1 MGKLTVLALWIV
13 VVALLGGSVFVQTV
27 MGPLLAQDLT
37 EGDPDTQ
44 HLKTPLVVI
53 IVLCVLCAQVVLVCT
68 GRLLTM
74 VKHGTVFSGG
84 AFRYVDIVI
93 GAFLSAALFVFV
105 AAALLAPGDGVPPGF
120 VLLVGGAGVT
130 VIGVALV
137 VLVVRTL
144 LAQAVDRDAEAARL
158 RSELDEV
165 I

>member
-1 MGKLTVLALWIV
+1 MGKLTVLALQIV

-27 MGPLLAQDLT
+27 MGPSLAHDLT
-37 EGDPDTQ
+37 EADPDTQ
-44 HLKTPLVVI
+44 HLKTPLIVI
-53 IVLCVLCAQVVLVCT
+53 IVLGVLCAQVVLVCT
-68 GRLLTM
+68 WRLLTM
-74 VKHGTVFSGG
+74 VKHGTVFSRA

-93 GAFLSAALFVFV
+93 GAFVVAALLVFV
-105 AAALLAPGDGVPPGF
+105 VAALLAPGDAVPAGF

-130 VIGVALV
+130 IIGVALV

-144 LAQAVDRDAEAARL
+144 LAQAVDRDAEATKL

>member
-1 MGKLTVLALWIV
+1 MGKLTVLALRVV

-37 EGDPDTQ
+37 DGHPSAK

-53 IVLCVLCAQVVLVCT
+53 IVLGVLCAEAVLVCT
-68 GRLLTM
+68 WRLLTM
-74 VKHGTVFSGG
+74 VKRGTVFSRA
-84 AFRYVDIVI
+84 AFRYVDVVI
-93 GAFLSAALFVFV
+93 GAFV
-105 AAALLAPGDGVPPGF
+105 AAALLVFVMAGLLAPGDAVPPGF

-144 LAQAVDRDAEAARL
+144 LAQAVDRDAEARKL

>member
-1 MGKLTVLALWIV
+1 MGKLTVLALRTV
-13 VVALLGGSVFVQTV
+13 VVALLGGSVLVQVV

-37 EGDPDTQ
+37 DGDPDTR

-53 IVLCVLCAQVVLVCT
+53 IVLGVLCAQAILACT
-68 GRLLTM
+68 WRLLTM
-74 VKHGTVFSGG
+74 VRRGTVFSRA
-84 AFRYVDIVI
+84 AFRYVDVVI
-93 GAFLSAALFVFV
+93 GAFLMAALLVFV
-105 AAALLAPGDGVPPGF
+105 AAALLAPGNALPSGF

-130 VIGVALV
+130 IIGVALV

-144 LAQAVDRDAEAARL
+144 LAQAVDRDAEATKL